1 MFVIQRNRVFLCR
14 SGHFIVIVLSF
25 HQILHPVPQY
35 WMESSGSNAIA
46 SLSLSILFDFF
57 LKYIYIIMQFVY
69 KQRQLIYN
77 YSKEAS
83 NNNKNKSSGGGLEL
97 QVSRVLKTSNEEYV
111 IDDTY

>member
-1 MFVIQRNRVFLCR
+1 
-14 SGHFIVIVLSF
+14 
-25 HQILHPVPQY
+25 
-35 WMESSGSNAIA
+35 
-46 SLSLSILFDFF
+46 
-57 LKYIYIIMQFVY
+57 MQFVY

-97 QVSRVLKTSNEEYV
+97 QVSRVLKKSNEEYV